1 MFIVFIYKAIFIMI
15 YKILITGA
23 NGQLGYELQQLLSKN
38 VNYEL
43 FFTDIDSLDIT
54 DPDAVNDFFKNI
66 NLDFIINAAAYT
78 AVDKAEIEKDIAE
91 KVNVTA
97 VKNLA
102 LCAKNYNAKMI
113 HISTDYVYDGNKSSP
128 YVESDSTN
136 PLGYYGYSKLLG
148 EREMLNIAPKGVII
162 RTSWLYSTHGN
173 NFVKT
178 IINKALNDNQNL
190 KVVYDQIGTPTYA
203 RDLANCINLL
213 IKNFDFNQ
221 TEIFHFSNEGVASW
235 YDFAYAI
242 LKIIKVD
249 KKIIP
254 IETHQIQQ
262 LAERPKYS
270 VMSKNKIKSTL
281 NVTIPHWCDSLID
294 MINHL
299 K

>member
-1 MFIVFIYKAIFIMI
+1 MI

-23 NGQLGYELQQLLSKN
+23 NGQLGYELQKLLSKN
-38 VNYEL
+38 DNYKL

-54 DPDAVNDFFKNI
+54 DSDAVNDFFKNI
-66 NLDFIINAAAYT
+66 KLDFVINAAAYT
-78 AVDKAEIEKDIAE
+78 AVDKSEIENDTAK

-102 LCAKNYNAKMI
+102 LCAKNYNTKMI

-128 YVESDSTN
+128 YIETDLAN
-136 PLGYYGYSKLLG
+136 PLGFYGYSKLLG
-148 EREMLNIAPKGVII
+148 EREMVNIAPKGVIL

-178 IINKALNDNQNL
+178 IINKASEDNQNL
-190 KVVYDQIGTPTYA
+190 QVVYDQIGTPTYA
-203 RDLANCINLL
+203 SDLANCIDLL
-213 IKNFDFNQ
+213 IKNFDFNDV
-221 TEIFHFSNEGVASW
+221 EIFHFSDEGVASW
-235 YDFAYAI
+235 YDFAHAI

-262 LAERPKYS
+262 IAKRPKYS

-281 NVTIPHWCDSLID
+281 NINIQHWCDSLND

>member
-1 MFIVFIYKAIFIMI
+1 MI

-38 VNYEL
+38 NNYKL

-54 DPDAVNDFFKNI
+54 DYDAVNDFFNNI
-66 NLDFIINAAAYT
+66 KLDFVINAAAYT
-78 AVDKAEIEKDIAE
+78 AVDKSEIENDTAK

-102 LCAKNYNAKMI
+102 LCAKNYNTKMI

-128 YVESDSTN
+128 YIETDLAN
-136 PLGYYGYSKLLG
+136 PLGFYGYSKLLG
-148 EREMLNIAPKGVII
+148 EREMVNIAPTGVIL

-178 IINKALNDNQNL
+178 IINKASEDNQNL
-190 KVVYDQIGTPTYA
+190 QVVYDQIGTPTYA
-203 RDLANCINLL
+203 GDLADCIDLL
-213 IKNFDFNQ
+213 IKNFDFNDV
-221 TEIFHFSNEGVASW
+221 EIFHFSDEGVASW

-262 LAERPKYS
+262 IAKRPKYS

-281 NVTIPHWCDSLID
+281 NINIPHWCDSLND